1 MLLGGRLADLFGR
14 RRALLFGTA
23 LLAAGSLA
31 GGLADSSGMFVG
43 ARLVQ
48 GGGAALMRA
57 AAPSTRTPTFTA
69 GRDRNRALG
78 VWGAVAGL
86 SSAVG
91 ILLGGALVEGPGWRW
106 VMFVNPIACAV
117 IVPAVLAVLPADR
130 PAAASSRFGVA
141 GSVLVTGGLPLLA
154 FALRRAPDAG
164 RGAAGTVQG
173 AARPPGRRTGVGG
186 RH

>member
-1 MLLGGRLADLFGR
+1 MVLGGGVAELFGGGGVLLLGTGVV
-14 RRALLFGTA
+14 
-23 LLAAGSLA
+23 AAGSLA

-48 GGGAALMRA
+48 GAGAALMLPA
-57 AAPSTRTPTFTA
+57 ALSTLTTTFTA

-117 IVPAVLAVLPADR
+117 IAPAVLAVLPADR
-130 PAAASSRFGVA
+130 PAAASSRFHVA
-141 GSVLVTGGLPLLA
+141 GTVLVTGGMRLPLFPPL
-154 FALRRAPDAG
+154 RAPIHALG
-164 RGAAGTVQG
+164 S
-173 AARPPGRRTGVGG
+173 PPT
-186 RH
+186 